1 MAAKA
6 AGMPIDDNYKEDVF
20 ELQHHHLL
28 RCLEKTT
35 VSKDFISPYFMQYI
49 LFISVVFTVNL
60 PKFFTGFDK
69 KVRPYLDSTYLG
81 SDHLCL
87 LSK

>member
-35 VSKDFISPYFMQYI
+35 VSRFSVSYLLVSIIHIPINIISEVSSNSLAVGLVTSI
-49 LFISVVFTVNL
+49 LI
-60 PKFFTGFDK
+60 
-69 KVRPYLDSTYLG
+69 
-81 SDHLCL
+81 
-87 LSK
+87 

>member
-35 VSKDFISPYFMQYI
+35 VSRLEDVIIEEIQSQNERSFRTSRCSQTASLKCITVTINQY
-49 LFISVVFTVNL
+49 
-60 PKFFTGFDK
+60 DQE
-69 KVRPYLDSTYLG
+69 
-81 SDHLCL
+81 
-87 LSK
+87 

>member
-35 VSKDFISPYFMQYI
+35 VSKDFISPYFMQY
-49 LFISVVFTVNL
+49 LV
-60 PKFFTGFDK
+60 DQM
-69 KVRPYLDSTYLG
+69 
-81 SDHLCL
+81 
-87 LSK
+87 